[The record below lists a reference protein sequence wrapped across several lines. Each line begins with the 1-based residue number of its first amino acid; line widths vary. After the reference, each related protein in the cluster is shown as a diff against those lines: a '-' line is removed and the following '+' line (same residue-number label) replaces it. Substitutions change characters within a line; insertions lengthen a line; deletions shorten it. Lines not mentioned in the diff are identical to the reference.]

1 MGLFDFF
8 KKNKTKKQEKY
19 KLGMH
24 KTRENSFGSIKKILE
39 AKNAIDDEL
48 FDELEE
54 VFIMADVGVDTVI
67 SFIDD
72 LRDEVTKQGI
82 TEPKQ
87 LQEIIIDKMFEIYLK
102 GEVVNANLN
111 LNKNGLSVVL
121 FVGVN
126 GVGKTTS
133 IAKIAYQLKKEGKK
147 VLLAAGDTFRA
158 GAIEQLATWAKKVGV
173 DIVYKDAGSDP
184 SSVMFDAVNKAKN
197 EGYDVDVAFTAEQAL
212 TYDLKKYSL
221 ILLDIMMGEISG
233 IKMAKI
239 LKENVATAEIPII
252 FCTARDTEDDM
263 IMGLNIGA
271 DDYIMKPYTIRNVI
285 ARVKSVLRRTL
296 THKNIII
303 TDKPDIL
310 KVDGLQLDL
319 GFKRCTIEGREIKLA
334 KKEFELL
341 AYLISNRGKIC
352 SREQILNSVWSDE
365 VVVLDRT
372 IDVNI
377 TRLRSKIGEYGSYI
391 ITRSGFGYGFR
402 D

>member
-1 MGLFDFF
+1 M
-8 KKNKTKKQEKY
+8 TE
-19 KLGMH
+19 
-24 KTRENSFGSIKKILE
+24 RIL
-39 AKNAIDDEL
+39 IVDDEETL
-48 FDELEE
+48 CE
-54 VFIMADVGVDTVI
+54 V
-67 SFIDD
+67 
-72 LRDEVTKQGI
+72 
-82 TEPKQ
+82 
-87 LQEIIIDKMFEIYLK
+87 LK
-102 GEVVNANLN
+102 LN
-111 LNKNGLSVVL
+111 L
-121 FVGVN
+121 
-126 GVGKTTS
+126 
-133 IAKIAYQLKKEGKK
+133 E
-147 VLLAAGDTFRA
+147 
-158 GAIEQLATWAKKVGV
+158 
-173 DIVYKDAGSDP
+173 
-184 SSVMFDAVNKAKN
+184 N

-239 LKENVATAEIPII
+239 LKENVTTAEIPII

-285 ARVKSVLRRTL
+285 ARVKSVLRRTS
-296 THKNIII
+296 TYKNIII
-303 TDKPDIL
+303 TDKPNIL

-319 GFKRCTIEGREIKLA
+319 GFKRCTIEGKEIKLA